1 MKLQND
7 VQQTIVRLVKKTL
20 YATNQDILDSFKKI
34 LMYSIS
40 SKTIESW
47 ILLNIELEIQ
57 KLIEWGIIYEVEEEG
72 ELAGYYQTDWTNDQ
86 INSFIICK

>member
-20 YATNQDILDSFKKI
+20 YTTNQDILNSFKQI

-40 SKTIESW
+40 SETFKSW
-47 ILLNIELEIQ
+47 IYEKVELEIK
-57 KLIEWGIIYEVEEEG
+57 KLIEWSVIYEVEEEG
-72 ELAGYYQTDWTNDQ
+72 ELAGYYQTDWTDEQ
-86 INSFIICK
+86 IDLISK

>member
-20 YATNQDILDSFKKI
+20 YTTHQDILDSFKEI

-40 SKTIESW
+40 SQTIKSW
-47 ILLNIELEIQ
+47 IYEKVELEIQ
-57 KLIEWGIIYEVEEEG
+57 KLIEWSIIYEVVEEG
-72 ELAGYYQTDWTNDQ
+72 ELAGYYQTDWTDEQ
-86 INSFIICK
+86 INSSNMRK